1 LKKNIRPLEDSL
13 SIVKK
18 MRGVRY
24 FWKEN
29 EFFDIKNLNE
39 PEIGF
44 IAQEIQYLEP
54 TLVFGSEEEGWRVK
68 YMEVISLCL
77 DAIKEQTDLLQFS
90 ENRLDILEELVQ
102 K

>member
-1 LKKNIRPLEDSL
+1 
-13 SIVKK
+13 
-18 MRGVRY
+18 MRGVKY
-24 FWKEN
+24 YWKEN
-29 EFFDIKNLNE
+29 EFFDTKDLKD

-54 TLVFGSEEEGWRVK
+54 DLVFGSEEEGWAVK

-77 DAIKEQTDLLQFS
+77 ESIKEQSELLELS
-90 ENRLDILEELVQ
+90 EKKLDVLEERVQ

>member
-1 LKKNIRPLEDSL
+1 
-13 SIVKK
+13 

-24 FWKEN
+24 HWKEN
-29 EFFDIKNLNE
+29 EFFDVKNLKE

-44 IAQEIQYLEP
+44 VAQEIQYLEP
-54 TLVFGSEEEGWRVK
+54 DLVFGSEEEGWRVK

-77 DAIKEQTDLLQFS
+77 EAIKEQSDLLDSS
-90 ENRLDILEELVQ
+90 EQRLDILEELVN